1 MSTLIYQAKTFIIE
15 GHPKELWPLLHKC
28 VSSKSPEALVAVKML
43 ARDMYGGITFNFEL
57 KAPAAHCLI
66 AWDKD
71 GLKTLVENVA
81 EEPSSK
87 NYSLAFQI
95 LAAVA
100 SGNPPAAAAM
110 WVKDPELLELLLS
123 SINLAE
129 LKSAAKMY
137 LNQLVM
143 SITDADDVAMY
154 LGTALQGMALTE
166 SNAVKPLFQALSLRW
181 TAAGIPQITEYEKLL
196 LNLPTE
202 EKAFH
207 SFLERNPLFLD
218 PLALRVWSK
227 PDLHGKKEPDFVV
240 QRADNTYLVI
250 EIETPDKTLVTAQ
263 DQISAETTHA
273 ITQVLEYKA
282 FLTERFADAAAIF
295 PHFSTP
301 EGLVVIG
308 REDSLTTSQRAAL
321 RRENENRPN
330 IRIMG
335 FDALAERAHA
345 ITRNVIEAP
354 IVVDSARL

>member
-1 MSTLIYQAKTFIIE
+1 MTTLIDQAKTFIIE
-15 GHPKELWPLLHKC
+15 GHPKELWPLLHEC

-43 ARDMYGGITFNFEL
+43 ARDMYDGITFNFEL

-87 NYSLAFQI
+87 NYSLAFNI

-100 SGNPPAAAAM
+100 SGNPPASAAI
-110 WVKDPELLELLLS
+110 WVKDPELLELLRS
-123 SINLAE
+123 SINLTE
-129 LKSAAKMY
+129 LKSVAKMY

-143 SITDADDVAMY
+143 SITDPDDIARHFGSSLSKMSI
-154 LGTALQGMALTE
+154 LE
-166 SNAVKPLFQALSLRW
+166 PNAIKPLFQAFSLRW
-181 TAAGIPQITEYEKLL
+181 TAVGIPQITEFEKLL
-196 LNLPTE
+196 LNSPTE
-202 EKAFH
+202 EKALH

-250 EIETPDKTLVTAQ
+250 EIETPAKTLVTAQ

-273 ITQVLEYKA
+273 ITQVLEYKE
-282 FLTERFADAAAIF
+282 FLIERFAATAAIF

-308 REDSLTTSQRAAL
+308 REDSLTPSQYATL

>member
-1 MSTLIYQAKTFIIE
+1 MSTLIDQAKTFIIS
-15 GHPKELWPLLHKC
+15 GHPKELWPLLHEC
-28 VSSKSPEALVAVKML
+28 VSSKSTEALVAVKML

-66 AWDKD
+66 AWEKD

-81 EEPSSK
+81 EEPSTK

-100 SGNPPAAAAM
+100 SGNLPASAAI
-110 WVKDPELLELLLS
+110 WVKDTELLESLRS
-123 SINLAE
+123 SVNPAE

-143 SITDADDVAMY
+143 SITDVDDIAMRF
-154 LGTALQGMALTE
+154 GNAFQGMALLE
-166 SNAVKPLFQALSLRW
+166 PNAIKPLFQAFSLRF
-181 TAAGIPQITEYEKLL
+181 TAVGIPHITEYEKLL
-196 LNLPTE
+196 SDLPTE

-240 QRADNTYLVI
+240 QRTDNTYLVI

-273 ITQVLEYKA
+273 ITQVLEYKE
-282 FLTERFADAAAIF
+282 FLTKRHTDAATTF

-308 REDSLTTSQRAAL
+308 QEKSLTTSQRAAL
-321 RRENENRPN
+321 RRENENRPH

-335 FDALAERAHA
+335 FDALGERVRV
-345 ITRNVIEAP
+345 ITQNVIEAP
-354 IVVDSARL
+354 IVVDSVRL